1 LPEKILRV
9 GIVGHGY
16 WGPNLLRNFMQSSVT
31 TVDSVFDLDEKQLA
45 PINQLYPGVETFTQ
59 YDQLLANKNIDA
71 IAIATPV
78 STHFDLARQALDA
91 GKHVLLTKPFTSS
104 SDQARTLINSAKEK
118 NLTLMVDHTFVYT
131 GAVRKIKELISE
143 KHLGE
148 IYYYDSTRVNLGLF
162 QHDVNVLW
170 DLAVHDLT
178 IMDYVLPQQPIG
190 VTATGMKHVPGE
202 PENVA
207 YLTVFFENNLIAHI
221 NVNWLAPVKLRQ
233 TLVGGSEKMIV
244 YNDLEPS
251 DKIRIYDR
259 GVSYDNDPE
268 NIYQMLISYRSG
280 DMLAPHLDL
289 TEALRTEVL
298 HFAECINQG
307 KEPLTD
313 GESGYRV
320 VKILEAADA
329 SMAQQGQYVELD
341 WTS

>member
-1 LPEKILRV
+1 MSEKIIRV

-16 WGPNLLRNFMQSSVT
+16 WGPNLLRNFMQVPTT
-31 TVDSVFDLDEKQLA
+31 TVDSVFDLDAEQLA
-45 PINQLYPGVETFTQ
+45 PIHHLYPGVKTSTNYQ
-59 YDQLLANKNIDA
+59 DLLGNSAIDA

-78 STHFDLARQALDA
+78 STHFELAQQALEA
-91 GKHVLLTKPFTSS
+91 GKHVLVTKPFTSS
-104 SDQARTLINSAKEK
+104 SEQARKLIDTAREK
-118 NLTLMVDHTFVYT
+118 DLTLLVDHTFVYT
-131 GAVRKIKELISE
+131 GAVRKMKELISE
-143 KHLGE
+143 NQLGE
-148 IYYYDSTRVNLGLF
+148 IYYYDSTRINLGLF

-178 IMDYVLPQQPIG
+178 IMDYVLAQEPVG
-190 VTATGMKHVPGE
+190 VAATGMKHIPGE

-221 NVNWLAPVKLRQ
+221 NVNWLAPVKVRQ

-251 DKIRIYDR
+251 EKIRIYDR

-289 TEALRTEVL
+289 TEALRTEAL
-298 HFAECINQG
+298 HFADCING
-307 KEPLTD
+307 KQEPLTD

-320 VKILEAADA
+320 VKILEEADL
-329 SMAQQGQYVELD
+329 SLAQQGQYVELD
-341 WTS
+341 WKS